1 MKTKAQKPG
10 EQNRRHFKNYAFSKE
25 NLHLFTS
32 KHLIKT
38 FNKNFWIVY
47 QSCGKIIYTW
57 CEIVILIIINSC
69 SLKAGFRYSRL
80 CNYFIILL
88 IPIFFWDAL
97 YLDYDFGVTILFVLR
112 YNLRL
117 LNLLRPKFGLY
128 DLVLIY
134 AHTLLVCLSNWPLRS
149 SFWPSFLVS
158 VLQSC
163 VGLPNF
169 PHSHI

>member
-38 FNKNFWIVY
+38 FNKNFLIVY
-47 QSCGKIIYTW
+47 QSCGKINYTW

-97 YLDYDFGVTILFVLR
+97 YLSQFLR
-112 YNLRL
+112 YRNYKVVSCKTYFERQCKQTSLCVSFG
-117 LNLLRPKFGLY
+117 FGLQTT
-128 DLVLIY
+128 DNQHKQPIL
-134 AHTLLVCLSNWPLRS
+134 H
-149 SFWPSFLVS
+149 SFYG
-158 VLQSC
+158 LQADEC
-163 VGLPNF
+163 R
-169 PHSHI
+169 